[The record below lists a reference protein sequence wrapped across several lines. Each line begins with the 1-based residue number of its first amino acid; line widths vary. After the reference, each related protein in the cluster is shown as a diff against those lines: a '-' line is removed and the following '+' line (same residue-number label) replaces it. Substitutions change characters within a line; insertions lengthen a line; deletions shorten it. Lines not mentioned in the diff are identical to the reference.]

1 MEMIDPTKRTRLDAA
16 FAELGKTRKHRD
28 YTERYSYLDDGVAER
43 RAIAKVDAARNEYHA
58 AHADLY
64 GYRYG
69 YGL

>member
-43 RAIAKVDAARNEYHA
+43 RAIAKVDAARNE
-58 AHADLY
+58 
-64 GYRYG
+64 
-69 YGL
+69 